1 MEKKSLSQRVKSSFR
16 SRAFRVG
23 GYSVVSFLILA
34 AIAVVVNVV
43 VNALPAT
50 YTQFDTTS
58 TEMFTISE
66 QTEEILD
73 ALDDDIEIYWVVQ
86 SGEED
91 DTLSTLLDRYSVLS
105 NHISVTKIDPDVY
118 PTFIDSYVTA
128 DTQVYNN
135 SLVVVSSSRYY
146 YVSYEHIYEY
156 QYDFSSYYSDG
167 SYSVDVSF
175 AGESCLTGAIDYV
188 TSEDLP
194 TVYTLTG
201 HGETALDSDMQT
213 TIERQNFALAEL
225 NLMTSG
231 SVPEDADCLLIY
243 SPTSD
248 ISDTEYEAIY
258 NYLLSGGK
266 MFLIYGNTAS
276 GSFSNLDALM
286 SYYGVSSVGGLVI
299 EGNSSNYAYGYPYYL
314 MPSLES
320 HDITDPLISSGV
332 YLLLPDSDGIVID
345 EDLRDGL
352 TVTELFT
359 TSDAAYARDL
369 SVSAATS
376 YAKSDGDIDG
386 PFALGVA
393 IEDSE
398 TGAEIVWVSCA
409 HLIDVGY
416 GGGEDVFINALGW
429 MCEHTSSISIHS
441 KSIGTD
447 VLTISS
453 STASVLT
460 AIIVAI
466 LPAGCLVLGLY
477 TWARRRKV

>member
-1 MEKKSLSQRVKSSFR
+1 
-16 SRAFRVG
+16 
-23 GYSVVSFLILA
+23 
-34 AIAVVVNVV
+34 
-43 VNALPAT
+43 
-50 YTQFDTTS
+50 
-58 TEMFTISE
+58 
-66 QTEEILD
+66 
-73 ALDDDIEIYWVVQ
+73 
-86 SGEED
+86 
-91 DTLSTLLDRYSVLS
+91 
-105 NHISVTKIDPDVY
+105 
-118 PTFIDSYVTA
+118 
-128 DTQVYNN
+128 
-135 SLVVVSSSRYY
+135 
-146 YVSYEHIYEY
+146 
-156 QYDFSSYYSDG
+156 
-167 SYSVDVSF
+167 
-175 AGESCLTGAIDYV
+175 
-188 TSEDLP
+188 
-194 TVYTLTG
+194 
-201 HGETALDSDMQT
+201 
-213 TIERQNFALAEL
+213 
-225 NLMTSG
+225 
-231 SVPEDADCLLIY
+231 
-243 SPTSD
+243 
-248 ISDTEYEAIY
+248 
-258 NYLLSGGK
+258 
-266 MFLIYGNTAS
+266 
-276 GSFSNLDALM
+276 
-286 SYYGVSSVGGLVI
+286 VI
-299 EGNSSNYAYGYPYYL
+299 EGNSGNYAYGYPYYL

-332 YLLLPDSDGIVID
+332 YMLLPDSDGIIID
-345 EDLRDGL
+345 ENLRDGL

-369 SVSAATS
+369 STSAATS